1 VTLVVNTGLDAV
13 SNVDTELSLSVSKSV
28 IDSEVGLEGID
39 TEVVVLRKVGEVLEG
54 LFAGV
59 GGSLLGA
66 DVLIVSTSGL
76 NPSGEGLDVS
86 GETVGRVRLV
96 GDDARSSGGFLL
108 LHVVGGSGGKSGGS
122 SEHSHVHATFG
133 LLLRAEGTHRSG
145 SHGLGLRDHG
155 SNVRGSEHNYFYC
168 IIINILQ

>member
-1 VTLVVNTGLDAV
+1 MTLVVNTGLDAV

-66 DVLIVSTSGL
+66 DVLEI
-76 NPSGEGLDVS
+76 
-86 GETVGRVRLV
+86 GR
-96 GDDARSSGGFLL
+96 A
-108 LHVVGGSGGKSGGS
+108 HV
-122 SEHSHVHATFG
+122 
-133 LLLRAEGTHRSG
+133 
-145 SHGLGLRDHG
+145 
-155 SNVRGSEHNYFYC
+155 
-168 IIINILQ
+168 